1 MRVFTR
7 ILKISFIVILVLGVI
22 LNIILAVP
30 STTFSLFTNKKKAY
44 KELYNSSIIALSES
58 NSITVNSSMPYEEK
72 EGFVLK
78 EEITC
83 KTTTKDDKEDTKCT
97 MISKIYN
104 EKLDLV
110 STSYVPGDGFKYTA
124 ENNTYTKT
132 KYQDSET
139 HTYLLSLLI
148 EANLNL
154 EYLIMDSASAEHCSL
169 KDKKGLLFDLNS
181 FSVNKK
187 VSITYKESEDTK
199 NTIKYRFDSKDRLE
213 YIASTTDVTTL
224 SIQYK
229 HKKLK
234 MPDFIGYTEKK

>member
-83 KTTTKDDKEDTKCT
+83 KTTTKDDKEDT
-97 MISKIYN
+97 
-104 EKLDLV
+104 
-110 STSYVPGDGFKYTA
+110 SYVPGDGFKYTA

-187 VSITYKESEDTK
+187 VSITYKESEDTN